1 MTNISIYR
9 PFDSML
15 RQMFD
20 EAAPATAALA
30 PFKVDI
36 EETDGAYRIKAE
48 VPGVKR
54 EDINISVEDRVLSV
68 AAKFARA
75 SEEKDAKTV
84 RAERISGS
92 FSRSFE
98 LPREIAEDKIKA
110 ELSDGVLILSLPKS
124 ETAAKKN
131 IAIA

>member
-1 MTNISIYR
+1 MTSINIYR
-9 PFDSML
+9 PFDNLL
-15 RQMFD
+15 RQVFD
-20 EAAPATAALA
+20 DAAPATSALA

-36 EETDGAYRIKAE
+36 QETDDAYRIKAE

-54 EDINISVEDRVLSV
+54 DDIDISVEDRVLSV
-68 AAKFARA
+68 AAKFTRE

-84 RAERISGS
+84 RAERVSGS

-110 ELSDGVLILSLPKS
+110 ELNNGVLTLSLPKS
-124 ETAAKKN
+124 EAAAKKN